1 MQTLGKFRIT
11 ACFEVFEQSHYP
23 GSTFVVFRMGF
34 QGPAEIGSAAANA
47 VLQVR
52 CGSTALPVR

>member
-1 MQTLGKFRIT
+1 MHTSGKFRFIPF
-11 ACFEVFEQSHYP
+11 FELFEQSHYS
-23 GSTFVVFRMGF
+23 GSTFVVFRLGF
-34 QGPAEIGSAAANA
+34 QGPAEIGSVAAHA